1 VRPLAIAHRG
11 EPFGC
16 RENTLP
22 AFAAA
27 VSLRADMV
35 EIDVRR
41 TVDGAVAV
49 VHDPTLDRLWG
60 LDRLVAETTLREVR
74 ELGIPELDEV
84 LGAVTIPLMVDF
96 TEADVVEP
104 ALEAILRADALD
116 RVLFSGGNVAG
127 HRLLRS
133 LVPAARIALTWTSD
147 DPCPDALLDELAVEF
162 FNPSGHLLGD
172 QPGLVAAMHER
183 GTPVST
189 WTIDRRA
196 DMELALDLGVDAV
209 ITNRIG
215 ELVALLGERE
225 RVEQAC

>member
-1 VRPLAIAHRG
+1 MLAIAHRG
-11 EPFGC
+11 DPFAA

-22 AFAAA
+22 ALAAA
-27 VSLRADMV
+27 VSQRADMV

-41 TVDGAVAV
+41 TADGAVAV

-60 LDRLVAETTLREVR
+60 LDRPVAQTTRAEVR
-74 ELGIPELDEV
+74 RLGIPELADV
-84 LGAVTIPLMVDF
+84 LEAVAIPLMVDF

-104 ALEAILRADALD
+104 ALAAIHRAGALD
-116 RVLFSGGNVAG
+116 RVLFAGGNVAG

-133 LVPAARIALTWTSD
+133 LAPDARIALTWTSRER
-147 DPCPDALLDELAVEF
+147 CPDALLDELAVEL
-162 FNPSGHLLGD
+162 FNPSGYLLEE
-172 QPGLVAAMHER
+172 QPGLVSSMHER

-215 ELVALLGERE
+215 ELVGLVGERE
-225 RVEQAC
+225 RQRVGIA